1 MFFIVEFKNRS
12 AGFAVIFV
20 GKLKSSSTSAAVIL
34 FAAVDGFDPDFFA
47 GLEAVAQRK
56 AERAVVAPLI
66 ETCVGVVLLEGDRRP
81 AHVEDIV
88 HIKSR
93 CQLFV
98 KEVAFQACIDH
109 VEGPHPDVSLQ

>member
-66 ETCVGVVLLEGDRRP
+66 ETCVGVVLCRWKTDFDFAIDKCRWRRT
-81 AHVEDIV
+81 
-88 HIKSR
+88 
-93 CQLFV
+93 
-98 KEVAFQACIDH
+98 
-109 VEGPHPDVSLQ
+109 